1 VGTGK
6 ALNSLSWAPS
16 GKKIICGDATGSVY
30 VYDISEVPIHLSL
43 SLSSVR
49 HVRVCMCGSPV

>member
-16 GKKIICGDATGSVY
+16 GKKIICGDATGSVF
-30 VYDISEVPIHLSL
+30 VYDISEVRPVCSHITSSL
-43 SLSSVR
+43 
-49 HVRVCMCGSPV
+49 CA